1 MRILFDSNVWLA
13 ILTTDGR
20 CRQMW
25 RLARG
30 HSRIHTSSAILD
42 EIEEKLRDKFTF
54 HPRHVQLLTAFVR
67 QQTICVHV
75 SIPPPKVCRDPD
87 DDHVLAAAASA
98 DCAYLVTGDKDL
110 LALKSFVGFAIV
122 TPREFAERIA
132 SA

>member
-25 RLARG
+25 RLARSR
-30 HSRIHTSSAILD
+30 SRIHTSSAILH
-42 EIEEKLRDKFTF
+42 EIEEKLRDKFGF
-54 HPRHVQLLTAFVR
+54 HPRHIQLLIAFVR
-67 QQTICVHV
+67 QQTICVTV

-98 DCAYLVTGDKDL
+98 DCDYLVTGDKDL
-110 LALKSFVGFAIV
+110 LAVKSYAGFTIV
-122 TPREFAERIA
+122 TPREFSELTA